1 MLEIRING
9 SPARIYRDSDTG
21 GAVVYCGG
29 QSYRL
34 AAGDPVQS
42 LERLVAQ

>member
-9 SPARIYRDSDTG
+9 APARIYRDSDTG

-34 AAGDPVQS
+34 AAGEPLLS
-42 LERLVAQ
+42 LERVKR